1 MKIFWLFIAIVMCSV
16 EFGLAQTTISV
27 DIDKATLS
35 WAWTQ
40 GIGGAVSEFRMKCG
54 QTTGVYTKVTALAD
68 PAARS
73 TPVKTAIAGPGNW
86 FCAVTAAN
94 QFGESGLSNEIAFA
108 AGNVPMAPT
117 GLQIIA
123 Q

>member
-1 MKIFWLFIAIVMCSV
+1 MKTLILTLCVLALSV
-16 EFGLAQTTISV
+16 VSGVAQTTISV

-35 WAWTQ
+35 WTWTQ
-40 GIGGAVSEFRMKCG
+40 GTGGSVSEFRMKCG
-54 QTTGVYTKVTALAD
+54 QTTGIYTKVTVLAV
-68 PAARS
+68 PVARS
-73 TPVKTAIAGPGNW
+73 MPVKTAIAGPGNW

-94 QFGESGLSNEIAFA
+94 QFGESGPSNEIAFA
-108 AGNVPMAPT
+108 AGNVPIAPT